1 MAAFW
6 ELSTLRFIIINSR
19 WTGPPSQEA
28 TRKEY
33 LQMRMREAVKYLSV
47 IPEN

>member
-6 ELSTLRFIIINSR
+6 ELSTLHFIIINSR
-19 WTGPPSQEA
+19 WTGPPSQE
-28 TRKEY
+28 KEY